1 MENAQIVSV
10 SRAGGHTFSKTVEP
24 RINLIANPGV
34 EGDAHAGVTVKH
46 RSRVKRD
53 PTQPNLRQIHLIHS
67 ELFEELALEGFC
79 LTPGLIGENV
89 LTRGV
94 DLLGLPEDTEL
105 HLGAMAVV
113 QVKGLRN
120 PCHQL
125 DDFQKGLTKA
135 LLGRD
140 AEGNLVRKAG
150 VMCVVLAGGE
160 IAPGDPVRVELP
172 AGPHRKLDKV

>member
-1 MENAQIVSV
+1 MDAMIVSV
-10 SRAGGHTFSKTVEP
+10 SRAGSHGFSKQVEP
-24 RINLIANPGV
+24 RITLIANLGV

-53 PTQPNLRQIHLIHS
+53 PTQPNLRQVHLIHA
-67 ELFEELALEGFC
+67 ELFEELAMDGFHLE
-79 LTPGLIGENV
+79 PGQIGENV
-89 LTRGV
+89 LTQGV
-94 DLLGLPEDTEL
+94 DLLALPEDTRL
-105 HLGAMAVV
+105 HLGATAVV
-113 QVKGLRN
+113 EVKGLRN

-125 DDFQKGLTKA
+125 DDFQAGLTQA

-150 VMCVVLAGGE
+150 VMCVVLAGGD

-172 AGPHRKLDKV
+172 AHPHRKLDKV